1 MTKEDLADAL
11 LWRLA
16 DWPDDALNE
25 LFAAMDK
32 IEEAHG
38 IFYELSPE
46 EREGVERGLADLEAG
61 RIVPDEEMAAFFAE
75 TRGKLS
81 KV

>member
-1 MTKEDLADAL
+1 MTKDELADAI

-16 DWPDDALNE
+16 DWPDEALTE
-25 LFAAMDK
+25 LFKAMDA

-46 EREGVERGLADLEAG
+46 ELEGVERGLADLEAG
-61 RIVPDEEMAAFFAE
+61 RIASDEEVAALFAKVRGE
-75 TRGKLS
+75 TS

>member
-1 MTKEDLADAL
+1 MTKEELADAI
-11 LWRLA
+11 LWRIA

-25 LFAAMDK
+25 LFGAMGK
-32 IEEAHG
+32 IEDAHG

-46 EREGVERGLADLEAG
+46 ELEGIERGLADVEAG
-61 RIVPDEEMAAFFAE
+61 RIATKEEVEAFFAKV
-75 TRGKLS
+75 RRQPS